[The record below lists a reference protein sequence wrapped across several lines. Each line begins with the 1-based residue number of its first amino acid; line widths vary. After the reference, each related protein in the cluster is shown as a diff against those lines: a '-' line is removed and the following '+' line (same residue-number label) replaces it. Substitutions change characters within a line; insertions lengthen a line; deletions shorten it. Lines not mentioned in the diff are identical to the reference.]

1 MEHYAIPFA
10 NVGRPPWCHRYAAT
24 FLARYAT
31 PALPF
36 GHQLGLFR
44 VPPLSRLFS

>member
-1 MEHYAIPFA
+1 
-10 NVGRPPWCHRYAAT
+10 VAT
-24 FLARYAT
+24 T

-44 VPPLSRLFS
+44 VPPLPRLLGRTDQYLHARRTARGPLRVAENEARAL